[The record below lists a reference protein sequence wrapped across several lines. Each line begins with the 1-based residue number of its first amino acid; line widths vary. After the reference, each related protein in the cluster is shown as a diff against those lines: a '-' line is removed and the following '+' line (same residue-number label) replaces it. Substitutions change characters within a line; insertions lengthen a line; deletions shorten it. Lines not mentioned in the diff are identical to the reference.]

1 MITLNKF
8 SEIEKKE
15 ISHIVGLEKVNRHI
29 YVFSGYCKF
38 KVSFLFSLVNS

>member
-29 YVFSGYCKF
+29 YVFQGTASLKY
-38 KVSFLFSLVNS
+38 LFFSRW